1 MPHFFGAAEPIRFD
15 RSGGGRI
22 YCTACERAS
31 APALGDRALTDLL
44 LLLFLSS
51 FSFLQVKGESLQSL
65 FSEGALR
72 DDEFET
78 EKAEWG
84 AEKDGRI
91 DERRKPTEALSPPH
105 ASRLEM
111 DLQNNRV
118 LGQNYA

>member
-15 RSGGGRI
+15 RSGGGRGRGGRI

-31 APALGDRALTDLL
+31 APALGDGVLGDLL
-44 LLLFLSS
+44 LLLFLGSS

-65 FSEGALR
+65 FSEGPLR

-91 DERRKPTEALSPPH
+91 DEEAKETDRGSV
-105 ASRLEM
+105 AATRESS
-111 DLQNNRV
+111 
-118 LGQNYA
+118 

>member
-1 MPHFFGAAEPIRFD
+1 MPHFFAAAEPIRFD

-44 LLLFLSS
+44 LLLFLGSS

-91 DERRKPTEALSPPH
+91 DERRRPTERRRHL
-105 ASRLEM
+105 
-111 DLQNNRV
+111 RV
-118 LGQNYA
+118 VLRWTYKTTG